1 MVNDYEIHA
10 VFVVTEHQIQENIH
24 FFMKSSLI
32 LDPFSTQ
39 IKSPTGNFRD
49 IAHPCKLFT
58 SQYLRYN
65 DSLFLS

>member
-10 VFVVTEHQIQENIH
+10 VFLVIEHQIQENIH

-39 IKSPTGNFRD
+39 IKSPTGNFRPSMQ
-49 IAHPCKLFT
+49 IIHFT
-58 SQYLRYN
+58 R
-65 DSLFLS
+65 FKI